1 MSWELTALL
10 VAVGTPFAV
19 AAAVFA
25 IGERRHTLRGA
36 TNLAGAALTAGAV
49 VACAVSAWQ
58 RFGGGPFAEGSIA
71 LLDIG
76 FGLRADPLG
85 VVFAVV
91 AGVLWLVTTVYAIG
105 YMSHASDRARF
116 FGFFSICVG
125 SAIGIALSANLLTFF
140 VFYETLTLATYPLVA
155 HSGTPAALRGGRTYL
170 TYALPAGAALAVGVI
185 WLNLIAGPVEFAAGG
200 SLDPAL
206 ASTHPGSLI
215 VIFALL
221 MFGLG
226 VKAAL
231 FPVHG
236 WLPAA
241 MVAPAPV
248 SSLLH
253 AVAVVKAGVFG
264 IARVVLEVYGPIAH
278 ELDLTPYLAAL
289 AGFTIIYGSVRAL
302 AQDDFK
308 KRLAFSTIAQLSY
321 ITLGVALASPIAI
334 AGGIAHLAHHA
345 AMKITMF
352 FTAGAVAEEVK
363 AYRVSEFDGL
373 GRRMPLTMGAFS
385 LAALGIVGVPP
396 IAGFASK
403 WFLGIGALDAGEGAW
418 VIAVLGVSS
427 VLNAAYFFP
436 IMHRAW
442 FRAPKAEWAAG
453 PPPGS
458 AEGDLRMVV
467 PILVTALIGLVLG
480 IAAGADVSPAS
491 WALRIGMT
499 EVPW

>member
-1 MSWELTALL
+1 VTWETTAL
-10 VAVGTPFAV
+10 VAAV
-19 AAAVFA
+19 AAPFLTAVLIFA
-25 IGERRHTLRGA
+25 LGEHRDAARSGV
-36 TNLAGAALTAGAV
+36 NLAGAALTVIAVLAAAAAALAGAPDAYPSV
-49 VACAVSAWQ
+49 
-58 RFGGGPFAEGSIA
+58 GIA

-76 FGLRADPLG
+76 FSLRADMLG
-85 VVFAVV
+85 TLFAVV
-91 AGVLWLVTTVYAIG
+91 AGVLWLITTVYAIG

-116 FGFFSICVG
+116 FGFFSVCVG

-140 VFYETLTLATYPLVA
+140 IFYEILTLATYPLVI
-155 HSGTPAALRGGRTYL
+155 HSGTPAALKGGRTYL
-170 TYALPAGAALAVGVI
+170 TYALPAGGALAVGVV
-185 WLNLIAGPVEFAAGG
+185 WLNLIAGPVEFTAGG

-206 ASTHPGSLI
+206 ASTHAGSLT

-221 MFGLG
+221 ILGLG

-231 FPVHG
+231 FPLHG

-264 IARVVLEVYGPIAH
+264 IARVVLEVYGP
-278 ELDLTPYLAAL
+278 LGRDLGVTQVLAVL
-289 AGFTIIYGSVRAL
+289 AGFTIIFGSLRAI

-373 GRRMPLTMGAFS
+373 GKRMPLTMTAFS
-385 LAALGIVGVPP
+385 LAAIGIVGVPP
-396 IAGFASK
+396 VAGFTSK
-403 WFLGIGALDAGEGAW
+403 WLLGVGGVDAGTGW
-418 VIAVLGVSS
+418 VIAVLGISS

-436 IMHRAW
+436 IIHRAW
-442 FRAPKAEWAAG
+442 FRAPKPEWAHGPAAG
-453 PPPGS
+453 KP
-458 AEGDLRMVV
+458 EGDMRMIV
-467 PILVTALIGLVLG
+467 PLVITAAIGLAMGLF
-480 IAAGADVSPAS
+480 AGMDLSPAS
-491 WALRIGMT
+491 WAQAIAGW
-499 EVPW
+499 EFPW

>member
-1 MSWELTALL
+1 MTALL
-10 VAVGTPFAV
+10 AAV
-19 AAAVFA
+19 AAPFVTAAAIFA
-25 IGERRHTLRGA
+25 LGEQRTSARTVVNLLGA
-36 TNLAGAALTAGAV
+36 GGAA
-49 VACAVSAWQ
+49 VAALACVVSAWE
-58 RFGGGPFAEGSIA
+58 RFASGEFVEASIA

-85 VVFAVV
+85 VVFAAV
-91 AGVLWLVTTVYAIG
+91 AGVLWLITTVYAIG
-105 YMSHASDRARF
+105 YMSHSADRARF

-155 HSGTPAALRGGRTYL
+155 HSGTPAALKGGRTYL
-170 TYALPAGAALAVGVI
+170 SYALPAGAALAVGVI
-185 WLNLIAGPVEFAAGG
+185 WLNLIAGPVEFTAGG

-206 ASTHPGSLI
+206 AITHGGSLV

-221 MFGLG
+221 MIGLG

-231 FPVHG
+231 FPFHG

-264 IARVVLEVYGPIAH
+264 IARVVLEVYGPLARD
-278 ELDLTPYLAAL
+278 LNLTPYLAAL

-352 FTAGAVAEEVK
+352 FTAGVVAEEVK
-363 AYRVSEFDGL
+363 VYRISEFDGL

-396 IAGFASK
+396 VAGFASK
-403 WFLGIGALDAGEGAW
+403 WFLGVGSVQSGDGAW
-418 VIAVLGVSS
+418 VIAVLGLSS

-436 IMHRAW
+436 IIHRAW

-453 PPPGS
+453 PPAGS
-458 AEGDLRMVV
+458 AEGDMRMVV
-467 PILVTALIGLVLG
+467 PLVITALIGLAMGV
-480 IAAGADVSPAS
+480 AAGADISPAS
-491 WALRIGMT
+491 WALRIGLT
-499 EVPW
+499 ELPW

>member
-1 MSWELTALL
+1 VTWETTALVAGVAAPFLTAVLI
-10 VAVGTPFAV
+10 FAL
-19 AAAVFA
+19 
-25 IGERRHTLRGA
+25 GEHRDGA
-36 TNLAGAALTAGAV
+36 RSRVNLAGAALTVTAVLAAAAAALAGAPDAYPTV
-49 VACAVSAWQ
+49 
-58 RFGGGPFAEGSIA
+58 GIA

-76 FGLRADPLG
+76 FSLRADMLG
-85 VVFAVV
+85 TLFAVV
-91 AGVLWLVTTVYAIG
+91 AGVLWLITTVYAIG

-116 FGFFSICVG
+116 FGFFSVCVG

-140 VFYETLTLATYPLVA
+140 IFYEILTLATYPLVI
-155 HSGTPAALRGGRTYL
+155 HSGTPAALKGGRTYL
-170 TYALPAGAALAVGVI
+170 MYALPAGGALAVGVV

-200 SLDPAL
+200 SLDPVL
-206 ASTHPGSLI
+206 ASTHAGSLI
-215 VIFALL
+215 VIFVLL
-221 MFGLG
+221 MLGLG

-231 FPVHG
+231 FPLHG

-264 IARVVLEVYGPIAH
+264 ITRVVLEVYGP
-278 ELDLTPYLAAL
+278 LGRDLGVTQVLAVL
-289 AGFTIIYGSVRAL
+289 AGFTIIYGSVRAI

-373 GRRMPLTMGAFS
+373 GRRMPLTMAAFS
-385 LAALGIVGVPP
+385 LAAIGIVGVPP
-396 IAGFASK
+396 VAGFTSK
-403 WFLGIGALDAGEGAW
+403 WLLGVGGVDAGIGW
-418 VIAVLGVSS
+418 VVAVLGISS

-436 IMHRAW
+436 IIHRAW
-442 FRAPKAEWAAG
+442 FRAPKPEWAHGPAAG
-453 PPPGS
+453 KP
-458 AEGDLRMVV
+458 EGDMRMIV
-467 PILVTALIGLVLG
+467 PLVITAAIGLAMGVF
-480 IAAGADVSPAS
+480 AGMDLSPAS
-491 WALRIGMT
+491 WAQAIAGW
-499 EVPW
+499 EFPW

>member
-1 MSWELTALL
+1 MSWETLALVTAV
-10 VAVGTPFAV
+10 VAPFAT
-19 AAAVFA
+19 AALVFLL
-25 IGERRHTLRGA
+25 GEARESARRV
-36 TNLAGAALTAGAV
+36 TNLVGAGVTVAAV
-49 VACAVSAWQ
+49 VACASAAWASTPNTHPTA
-58 RFGGGPFAEGSIA
+58 GIA

-76 FGLRADPLG
+76 FALRADLLG
-85 VVFAVV
+85 SLFAVV
-91 AGVLWLVTTVYAIG
+91 AGVLWLITTVYAIG

-116 FGFFSICVG
+116 FGFFSVCVG

-140 VFYETLTLATYPLVA
+140 IFYETLTLATYPLVV
-155 HSGTPAALRGGRTYL
+155 HSGTPAALKGGRTYL
-170 TYALPAGAALAVGVI
+170 TYALPAGGALAVGVV

-206 ASTHPGSLI
+206 ATSHPVSLA

-264 IARVVLEVYGPIAH
+264 IARVVLDVYGPIGS
-278 ELDLTPYLAAL
+278 ELGLTQVLAVL
-289 AGFTIIYGSVRAL
+289 AGFTIIFGSVRAL

-308 KRLAFSTIAQLSY
+308 RRLAFSTVAQLSY
-321 ITLGVALASPIAI
+321 ITLGVALASPIAV

-352 FTAGAVAEEVK
+352 FTAGVVAEEVK
-363 AYRVSEFDGL
+363 AYRISEMDGL
-373 GRRMPLTMGAFS
+373 GRRMPVTMAAFS
-385 LAALGIVGVPP
+385 LAAIGIVGVPP
-396 IAGFASK
+396 VAGFTSK
-403 WFLGIGALDAGEGAW
+403 WLLGVGSVGGDQAW
-418 VIAVLGVSS
+418 VVAVLGVSS

-436 IMHRAW
+436 IIHRAW
-442 FRAPKAEWAAG
+442 FREAKAEWASGPAAG
-453 PPPGS
+453 RPE
-458 AEGDLRMVV
+458 ADLRMVV
-467 PILVTALIGLVLG
+467 PLVLTALAGLAMGVF
-480 IAAGADVSPAS
+480 AGAGVSPAS
-491 WALRIGMT
+491 WAEAVAGWGF
-499 EVPW
+499 PW

>member
-1 MSWELTALL
+1 MNWETVAL
-10 VAVGTPFAV
+10 VTAV
-19 AAAVFA
+19 AAPFATAVLIFSL
-25 IGERRHTLRGA
+25 GEARETARSAANLGGA
-36 TNLAGAALTAGAV
+36 GLTVVAVLAAAAAAYAGAPDAYPTAG
-49 VACAVSAWQ
+49 
-58 RFGGGPFAEGSIA
+58 IA

-76 FGLRADPLG
+76 FALRADLLG
-85 VVFAVV
+85 TLFAVV

-140 VFYETLTLATYPLVA
+140 IFYETLTLATYPLVV
-155 HSGTPAALRGGRTYL
+155 HSGTPAALKGGRTYL
-170 TYALPAGAALAVGVI
+170 TYALPAGGALAVGVV
-185 WLNLIAGPVEFAAGG
+185 WLNLIAGPVQFAAGG

-206 ASTHPGSLI
+206 LSTHSTSLV

-221 MFGLG
+221 MLGLG

-264 IARVVLEVYGPIAH
+264 IARVVLEVYGPLGP
-278 ELDLTPYLAAL
+278 ELGVTQVLAAV
-289 AGFTIIYGSVRAL
+289 AGFTIIFGSVRAL

-321 ITLGVALASPIAI
+321 ITLGVALASPIAV
-334 AGGIAHLAHHA
+334 AGGLAHLAHHA

-373 GRRMPLTMGAFS
+373 GRRMPLTMAAFS
-385 LAALGIVGVPP
+385 LAAIGIVGVPP
-396 IAGFASK
+396 VAGFVSK
-403 WFLGIGALDAGEGAW
+403 WFLGVGSVDAGTGW

-436 IMHRAW
+436 IIHRAW
-442 FRAPKAEWAAG
+442 FRPPKGEWASG
-453 PPPGS
+453 PAPGRP
-458 AEGDLRMVV
+458 EGDLRMVV
-467 PILVTALIGLVLG
+467 PLVITALLGLLMGVL
-480 IAAGADVSPAS
+480 AGADLSPAS
-491 WALRIGMT
+491 WAQAIAGG
-499 EVPW
+499 EFPW

>member
-1 MSWELTALL
+1 VTWETTALVAGVAAPFLTAVLI
-10 VAVGTPFAV
+10 FALGEHRH
-19 AAAVFA
+19 AARSRV
-25 IGERRHTLRGA
+25 
-36 TNLAGAALTAGAV
+36 NLAGAALTGTAVLAAAAAALAGAPDAYPSV
-49 VACAVSAWQ
+49 
-58 RFGGGPFAEGSIA
+58 GIA

-76 FGLRADPLG
+76 FSLRADMLG
-85 VVFAVV
+85 TLFAVV
-91 AGVLWLVTTVYAIG
+91 AGVLWLITTVYAIG

-116 FGFFSICVG
+116 FGFFSVCVG

-140 VFYETLTLATYPLVA
+140 IFYEILTLATYPLVI
-155 HSGTPAALRGGRTYL
+155 HSGTPAALKGGRTYL
-170 TYALPAGAALAVGVI
+170 TYALPAGGALAVGVV
-185 WLNLIAGPVEFAAGG
+185 WLNLIAGPVEFTAGG

-206 ASTHPGSLI
+206 ASTHAGSLI

-221 MFGLG
+221 MLGLG

-231 FPVHG
+231 FPLHG

-264 IARVVLEVYGPIAH
+264 IARVVLEVYGP
-278 ELDLTPYLAAL
+278 LGRDLGVTQVLAVL
-289 AGFTIIYGSVRAL
+289 AGFTIIFGSVRAI

-373 GRRMPLTMGAFS
+373 GKRMPLTMTAFS
-385 LAALGIVGVPP
+385 LAAIGIVGVPP
-396 IAGFASK
+396 VAGFTSK
-403 WFLGIGALDAGEGAW
+403 WLLGVGGVDAGAGW

-427 VLNAAYFFP
+427 LLNAAYFFP
-436 IMHRAW
+436 IIHRAW
-442 FRAPKAEWAAG
+442 FRAPKPEWAHG
-453 PPPGS
+453 PASGKP
-458 AEGDLRMVV
+458 EGDMRMIV
-467 PILVTALIGLVLG
+467 PLVITAAIGLAMGVF
-480 IAAGADVSPAS
+480 AGMDLSPAS
-491 WALRIGMT
+491 WAQAIAGWEL
-499 EVPW
+499 PW

>member
-1 MSWELTALL
+1 MSWESAAL
-10 VAVGTPFAV
+10 VAAVVAPFATAVLVFALGEQRHGPRAAVNLAGAGATVVAVLAV
-19 AAAVFA
+19 AAAA
-25 IGERRHTLRGA
+25 MSGA
-36 TNLAGAALTAGAV
+36 PDGYPAAG
-49 VACAVSAWQ
+49 
-58 RFGGGPFAEGSIA
+58 IA

-76 FGLRADPLG
+76 FGLRGDLLG
-85 VVFAVV
+85 ALFAVV
-91 AGVLWLVTTVYAIG
+91 AGVLWLITTVYAIG

-116 FGFFSICVG
+116 FGFFSIAVG

-140 VFYETLTLATYPLVA
+140 VFYETLTLATYPLVV

-170 TYALPAGAALAVGVI
+170 TYALPAGGALAVGVV
-185 WLNLIAGPVEFAAGG
+185 WLNLIAGPVEFVAGG

-206 ASTHPGSLI
+206 ANTHAGSL
-215 VIFALL
+215 VTIFALL
-221 MFGLG
+221 MLGLG

-231 FPVHG
+231 FPLHG

-264 IARVVLEVYGPIAH
+264 IARVVLEVYGPLGS
-278 ELDLTPYLAAL
+278 ELGVTQVLAAL
-289 AGFTIIYGSVRAL
+289 AGFTIIFGSVRAL

-373 GRRMPLTMGAFS
+373 GRRMPLTMAAFS
-385 LAALGIVGVPP
+385 LAAVGIVGVPP
-396 IAGFASK
+396 VAGFTSK
-403 WFLGIGALDAGEGAW
+403 WLIGIGGVDAGLWW
-418 VIAVLGVSS
+418 VVAVLGASS

-436 IMHRAW
+436 IIHRAW
-442 FRAPKAEWAAG
+442 FREPKAEWASG
-453 PPPGS
+453 PAPGRP
-458 AEGDLRMVV
+458 EGDLRMVV
-467 PILVTALIGLVLG
+467 PLVITAVLG
-480 IAAGADVSPAS
+480 LAMGVLAGLDVAPAS
-491 WALRIGMT
+491 WAQLVAGW
-499 EVPW
+499 EFPW

>member
-1 MSWELTALL
+1 VTWETTALVAGVAAPFLTAVLI
-10 VAVGTPFAV
+10 FALGEHRH
-19 AAAVFA
+19 AARSRV
-25 IGERRHTLRGA
+25 
-36 TNLAGAALTAGAV
+36 NLAGAALTGTAVLAAAAAALAGAPDAYPSV
-49 VACAVSAWQ
+49 
-58 RFGGGPFAEGSIA
+58 GIA

-76 FGLRADPLG
+76 FSLRADMLG
-85 VVFAVV
+85 TLFAVV
-91 AGVLWLVTTVYAIG
+91 AGVLWLITTVYAIG

-116 FGFFSICVG
+116 FGFFSVCVG

-140 VFYETLTLATYPLVA
+140 IFYEILTLATYPLVI
-155 HSGTPAALRGGRTYL
+155 HSGTPAALKGGRTYL
-170 TYALPAGAALAVGVI
+170 TYALPAGGALAVGVV
-185 WLNLIAGPVEFAAGG
+185 WLNLIAGPVEFTAGG
-200 SLDPAL
+200 SLDPVL
-206 ASTHPGSLI
+206 ASTHAGSLI

-221 MFGLG
+221 MLGLG

-231 FPVHG
+231 FPLHG

-264 IARVVLEVYGPIAH
+264 IARVVLEVYGP
-278 ELDLTPYLAAL
+278 LGRDLGVTQVLAVL
-289 AGFTIIYGSVRAL
+289 AGFTIIFGSVRAI

-373 GRRMPLTMGAFS
+373 GKRMPLTMTAFS
-385 LAALGIVGVPP
+385 LAAIGIVGVPP
-396 IAGFASK
+396 VAGFTSK
-403 WFLGIGALDAGEGAW
+403 WLLGVGGVDAGAGW
-418 VIAVLGVSS
+418 VIAVLGISS

-436 IMHRAW
+436 IIHRAW
-442 FRAPKAEWAAG
+442 FRTPKPEWAHG
-453 PPPGS
+453 PASGKP
-458 AEGDLRMVV
+458 EGDMRMIV
-467 PILVTALIGLVLG
+467 PLVITAAIGLAMGVF
-480 IAAGADVSPAS
+480 AGMDLSPAS
-491 WALRIGMT
+491 WAQAIAGW
-499 EVPW
+499 EFPW

>member
-1 MSWELTALL
+1 VTAV
-10 VAVGTPFAV
+10 VAPFAT
-19 AAAVFA
+19 AALIFSL
-25 IGERRHTLRGA
+25 GEARETARSA
-36 TNLAGAALTAGAV
+36 ANLAGAALTVVAVLAAAAAAYAGAPD
-49 VACAVSAWQ
+49 AYPTA
-58 RFGGGPFAEGSIA
+58 GIA

-76 FGLRADPLG
+76 FVLRADMLG
-85 VVFAVV
+85 TLFAVV
-91 AGVLWLVTTVYAIG
+91 AGVLWLITTVYAIG

-140 VFYETLTLATYPLVA
+140 VFYETLTLATYPLVV
-155 HSGTPAALRGGRTYL
+155 HSGTPAALKGGRTYL
-170 TYALPAGAALAVGVI
+170 TYALPAGGALAVGVV
-185 WLNLIAGPVEFAAGG
+185 WLNLLAGPVEFAAGG

-206 ASTHPGSLI
+206 LSTHSTSLT

-221 MFGLG
+221 MLGLG

-264 IARVVLEVYGPIAH
+264 IARVVLEVYGPLGP
-278 ELDLTPYLAAL
+278 ELGVTQVLAAV
-289 AGFTIIYGSVRAL
+289 AGFTIIFGSVRAL

-308 KRLAFSTIAQLSY
+308 KRLAFSTVAQLSY
-321 ITLGVALASPIAI
+321 ITLGVALASPIAV
-334 AGGIAHLAHHA
+334 AGGLAHLAHHA

-373 GRRMPLTMGAFS
+373 GRRMPVTMAAFS
-385 LAALGIVGVPP
+385 LAAIGIVGVPP
-396 IAGFASK
+396 VAGFVSK
-403 WFLGIGALDAGEGAW
+403 WFLGVGSVDAGTGW

-436 IMHRAW
+436 IIHRAW
-442 FRAPKAEWAAG
+442 FRAPKGEWASGPAAG
-453 PPPGS
+453 RP
-458 AEGDLRMVV
+458 EGDLRMVV
-467 PILVTALIGLVLG
+467 PLVITALLGLLMGVL
-480 IAAGADVSPAS
+480 AGADLSPAS
-491 WALRIGMT
+491 WAQAIAGW
-499 EVPW
+499 EFPW

>member
-1 MSWELTALL
+1 MSWE
-10 VAVGTPFAV
+10 
-19 AAAVFA
+19 
-25 IGERRHTLRGA
+25 
-36 TNLAGAALTAGAV
+36 GAALLMAV
-49 VACAVSAWQ
+49 VA
-58 RFGGGPFAEGSIA
+58 PFATAVGIFALGEARERARSAVNLIGAAVTVVAVLACATAAWSAEPGRHAAVGID

-76 FGLRADPLG
+76 FGLKADMLG
-85 VVFAVV
+85 ALFAVV
-91 AGVLWLVTTVYAIG
+91 AGVLWLITTVYATG

-125 SAIGIALSANLLTFF
+125 SAIGIALSKNLLTFF
-140 VFYETLTLATYPLVA
+140 VFYETLTLATYPLVV

-170 TYALPAGAALAVGVI
+170 MYALPAGGALAAGVV
-185 WLNLIAGPVEFAAGG
+185 WLNLLAGPVEFAAGG

-206 ASTHPGSLI
+206 AASHPTALV

-221 MFGLG
+221 MLGLG

-264 IARVVLEVYGPIAH
+264 IARVVLEVYGPLGP
-278 ELDLTPYLAAL
+278 ELGVTQLLAAL
-289 AGFTIIYGSVRAL
+289 AGFTIIFGSVRAL
-302 AQDDFK
+302 AQDDLK
-308 KRLAFSTIAQLSY
+308 KRLAFSTVAQLSY

-334 AGGIAHLAHHA
+334 AGGLAHLAHHA

-373 GRRMPLTMGAFS
+373 GRRMPLTMAAFS

-396 IAGFASK
+396 VAGFASK
-403 WFLGIGALDAGEGAW
+403 WLLGVGAVDAGTWW

-436 IMHRAW
+436 IIHRAW
-442 FRAPKAEWAAG
+442 FREPKAEWAGG
-453 PPPGS
+453 PPTGQP
-458 AEGDLRMVV
+458 EGDLRMVV
-467 PILVTALIGLVLG
+467 PLVVTSLLGLAMGLM
-480 IAAGADVSPAS
+480 AGADLSPAS
-491 WALRIGMT
+491 WASAVAGWGL
-499 EVPW
+499 PW

>member
-1 MSWELTALL
+1 MSWETVAL
-10 VAVGTPFAV
+10 VTAV
-19 AAAVFA
+19 AAPFATAVIIFSL
-25 IGERRHTLRGA
+25 GEARQTARSAANLGGA
-36 TNLAGAALTAGAV
+36 GLTVVAVLAAAAAAYAGAPDAYPTAGI
-49 VACAVSAWQ
+49 
-58 RFGGGPFAEGSIA
+58 P

-76 FGLRADPLG
+76 FALRADLLG
-85 VVFAVV
+85 TLFAVV
-91 AGVLWLVTTVYAIG
+91 AGVLWLITTVYAIG

-140 VFYETLTLATYPLVA
+140 VFYETLTLATYPLVV
-155 HSGTPAALRGGRTYL
+155 HSGTPAALKGGRTYL
-170 TYALPAGAALAVGVI
+170 TYALPAGGALAVGVV
-185 WLNLIAGPVEFAAGG
+185 WLNLVAGPVEFAAGG

-206 ASTHPGSLI
+206 ASTHAGSLI
-215 VIFALL
+215 TIFALL
-221 MFGLG
+221 MLGLG

-231 FPVHG
+231 FPLHG

-264 IARVVLEVYGPIAH
+264 IARVVLEVYGPLGP
-278 ELDLTPYLAAL
+278 ELGVTQVLAAV
-289 AGFTIIYGSVRAL
+289 AGFTIIFGSVRAL

-308 KRLAFSTIAQLSY
+308 KRLAFSTVAQLSY
-321 ITLGVALASPIAI
+321 ITLGVALASPIAV
-334 AGGIAHLAHHA
+334 AGGLAHLAHHA

-385 LAALGIVGVPP
+385 LAAIGIVGVPP
-396 IAGFASK
+396 VAGFVSK
-403 WFLGIGALDAGEGAW
+403 WYLGVGSVDAGTGW

-436 IMHRAW
+436 IIHRAW
-442 FRAPKAEWAAG
+442 FRAPKGEWASG
-453 PPPGS
+453 PATGRP
-458 AEGDLRMVV
+458 EGDLRMIV
-467 PILVTALIGLVLG
+467 PLVVTALLGLLMGVL
-480 IAAGADVSPAS
+480 AGADLSPAS
-491 WALRIGMT
+491 WAQAIAGW
-499 EVPW
+499 EFPW